1 MALDDIYLEWF
12 NRIDR
17 DMTYLTECFR
27 EVLED
32 LDEQTLAA
40 LLADGDPADTTDNA
54 PTPGGIDRE
63 LQVYSILFQL
73 LNLVEEN
80 AAIQA
85 RRHRVAN
92 VGYLDEPGLWGH
104 TLRQFRDEGLKEA
117 DIAAQLKEVQVE
129 VVLTAHPTEAKRPV
143 VLQQHRALFKLLNDR
158 ENPILTPREQ
168 RALREEFKTHLER
181 LWRTGEMF
189 LQKPD
194 VSSELENMLDYFK
207 RSFPASLPLVDQRLR
222 DAWRECGFDPETLHP
237 ASALPR
243 LRFGNWVGGDRDG
256 HPFVTADTTR
266 TTLRR
271 LRRTAVQA
279 MHQQLLALYRRVPLL
294 DLLQSPPT
302 RLMESIEA
310 TRETLGPRADQH
322 LKGCAKEP
330 WQQWVMLMILRL
342 PTGRHE
348 WVPNLYTH
356 AAELRRDLTLLR
368 DSLVEVKARRLAET
382 DVNPVIR
389 NLDVFGFHT
398 AALDV
403 RQNSDFHE
411 KALLQLFEAAGLDPR
426 PYAEGDEE
434 TRRAIL
440 TKELESPRPLGPRGQ
455 HLGENAQAV
464 VDTYAVIQKNIERFG
479 RAGIGSFIVSMTRD
493 VSDLLAVYVLA
504 REVGLVHTTEDG
516 TLACDVPVVP
526 LFETVEDLENSPRIM
541 NDFLDHPVTK
551 NSLKLQER
559 TPPIVQVMMGYSD
572 SNKDSG
578 IMASHWNLH
587 EAQRKLA
594 EVARKHDA
602 EILFFH
608 GRGGTT
614 GRGAGPTHRFLEA
627 LPNGSLMGSF
637 RLTEQGETIA
647 QKYGNPRTGAY
658 NLEYLVAGVT
668 AAKLHH
674 DKIPLEG
681 GEHHDLGARLST
693 YSAEAYKEL
702 LARPDFMPFWSEA
715 TPIDAL
721 EQSFIGSRPSR
732 RTGRRTL
739 EDLRAI
745 PWVFSWSQA
754 RYYLPGWY
762 GVGTALERLHKE
774 TPEDFDRLQNI
785 VKTWPFIRYV
795 LFNVETSQASANL
808 ELMWEYAEL
817 VSDEKVR
824 KDVYNVIA
832 EEWERC
838 EQMIDKLFGL
848 PRAERRPRMVKTLGM
863 RDRGLRKLHRQQIDL
878 LKEWRAARENGEE
891 EKATAM
897 LPSLLLS
904 INAIASGLRTTG

>member
-1 MALDDIYLEWF
+1 MALDEIYREWF
-12 NRIDR
+12 DRIDR
-17 DMTYLTECFR
+17 DMAYLTGCFR
-27 EVLED
+27 EVLEELGEND
-32 LDEQTLAA
+32 LATILAHQ
-40 LLADGDPADTTDNA
+40 DSDTDA
-54 PTPGGIDRE
+54 PPVAPGVIARE
-63 LQVYSILFQL
+63 MQVYSILFQL

-85 RRHRVAN
+85 RRHRVAKL
-92 VGYLDEPGLWGH
+92 GYLDEPGLWGH
-104 TLRQFRDEGLKEA
+104 TLRQFRDQGVDEA
-117 DIAAQLKEVQVE
+117 DIAAQLKDVQVE

-143 VLQQHRALFKLLNDR
+143 VLRQHRALFKLLNDR

-168 RALREEFKTHLER
+168 RALREKFKTHLER

-194 VSSELENMLDYFK
+194 VESELENMLDYFK

-222 DAWRECGFDPETLHP
+222 DSWRECGFNPETLRP

-256 HPFVTADTTR
+256 HPFVTAETTR

-279 MHQQLLALYRRVPLL
+279 MHQQLLALYRKVPLL
-294 DLLQSPPT
+294 DLLQAPPAP
-302 RLMESIEA
+302 LLEAIERA
-310 TRETLGPRADQH
+310 KASLGERVEQH
-322 LKGCAKEP
+322 LGGCANEP

-342 PTGRHE
+342 PTGRHD
-348 WVPNLYTH
+348 WVSAPYVH
-356 AAELRRDLTLLR
+356 AAQLRKDLTLLR

-382 DVNPVIR
+382 DVNPVMR

-398 AALDV
+398 AALDI
-403 RQNSDFHE
+403 RQNSAFHE
-411 KALLQLFEAAGLDPR
+411 KALLELFDAAGIDGK
-426 PYAEGDEE
+426 PYAEGDESS
-434 TRRAIL
+434 RRNIL
-440 TKELESPRPLGPRGQ
+440 SRELESPRPLAPRGQ
-455 HLGENAQAV
+455 ALGEHACAV
-464 VDTYAVIQKNIERFG
+464 VDTYAVVQQTIERFG
-479 RAGIGSFIVSMTRD
+479 PAGIGSFIVSMTRD

-504 REVGLVHTTEDG
+504 REVGLVHTTPEG
-516 TLACDVPVVP
+516 GLACDVPVVP
-526 LFETVEDLENSPRIM
+526 LFETVQDLVNSAGIM
-541 NDFLDHPVTK
+541 DTFLAHPVTR
-551 NSLKLQER
+551 NSLKQQDR
-559 TPPIVQVMMGYSD
+559 DRPVVQVMVGYSD

-578 IMASHWNLH
+578 IFASHWNLH
-587 EAQRKLA
+587 EAQRNLA
-594 EVARKHDA
+594 NVARKHGA

-627 LPNGSLMGSF
+627 LPDGSLMGSF

-668 AAKLHH
+668 AAKLFH
-674 DKIPLEG
+674 DQLPAEG
-681 GEHHDLGARLST
+681 GEHNTLGDRLSA
-693 YSAEAYKEL
+693 YSADAYKAL
-702 LARPDFMPFWSEA
+702 LARPDFMAFWSEA

-745 PWVFSWSQA
+745 PWVFSWCQS

-762 GVGTALERLHKE
+762 GVGAALERMHEE
-774 TPEDFDRLQNI
+774 TPEDFARLQSL
-785 VKTWPFIRYV
+785 VKTWPFLRYV

-808 ELMWEYAEL
+808 DLMWEYAQL
-817 VSDEKVR
+817 VTDETVR
-824 KDVYNVIA
+824 KNVYDVIA
-832 EEWERC
+832 GEWERT
-838 EQMIDKLFGL
+838 QRMIDQLFGR
-848 PRAERRPRMVKTLGM
+848 PRDERRPRMVKTLGM
-863 RDRGLRKLHRQQIDL
+863 RDRGLRELHTQQIEL
-878 LKEWRAARENGEE
+878 LKTWRAAREGGQE
-891 EKATAM
+891 EKAAAM
-897 LPSLLLS
+897 LPSILLS